1 MNINKTIK
9 NLENRGYNVI
19 FIEDK
24 NNALEV
30 IMNHIDQDEVIAFG
44 GSTTLSQLGVVDYI
58 LNNDYK
64 VLNRYQ
70 KGLSNEE
77 IHEVERRSLLSDIYI
92 TGTNAIAETGEL
104 VNIDGKNNRVAAQI
118 FGPKRVFL
126 VTGINKICSNLDD
139 AIDRA
144 KNYAA
149 PINAKRFEGK
159 FTTGCMNSG
168 VCNNCIGS
176 TTICKTTVITRRV
189 AEVGRTTI
197 FLINEDLGF

>member
-159 FTTGCMNSG
+159 FTTGWNAFRDC
-168 VCNNCIGS
+168 
-176 TTICKTTVITRRV
+176 
-189 AEVGRTTI
+189 
-197 FLINEDLGF
+197 